1 MCSKA
6 WETIGPTFK
15 SIYVMIVAAFD
26 PLSQQWIFEVDELLS
41 EYIDGDMALVM
52 QGLQFAISIQSST

>member
-1 MCSKA
+1 
-6 WETIGPTFK
+6 
-15 SIYVMIVAAFD
+15 MIVAAFD
-26 PLSQQWIFEVDELLS
+26 PLSQHWIFEVDELLS